1 VRVAQ
6 RVVRP
11 AIERRCPLT
20 SSSRRTGPAADRAP
34 RNEPAPKPLACAGL
48 TLPPELTVVS
58 AFPDDDELMDEP
70 PLHSG
75 TALRYGSESSLDR
88 RPRETARRNILLSSL
103 RGPLPASVPRAA
115 ASVLRVLSG
124 SPPDVELG
132 PPAQQRPGTAASRRS
147 RIPAQP
153 HPGAAASR
161 HSRIADDASIR
172 PRTRRRARSS
182 PRVHPARASPGT
194 TTSCRNRRNRG
205 TKGPGSGTAI
215 H

>member
-1 VRVAQ
+1 MRVAQ

-153 HPGAAASR
+153 H
-161 HSRIADDASIR
+161 
-172 PRTRRRARSS
+172 RRRRLDPSPNSPSRALLSAR
-182 PRVHPARASPGT
+182 SPGT
-194 TTSCRNRRNRG
+194 SITRHDNILSKPTKSRHEGTWIGNRYPLTDATNRRR
-205 TKGPGSGTAI
+205 
-215 H
+215 